1 MWRASLLLWMIFQP
15 RFAGES
21 EVSLVHHARA
31 LAASPRPLGSF
42 YARFGKRCFDFVAAI
57 TGILTLLPFLAL
69 MALAVRFS
77 SRGPVL
83 FRQIRVG
90 RFGASFQL
98 LKFRSMRVGSEQG
111 SPLTAAG
118 DPRITPLGA
127 WLRRSKL
134 DELPQLWNVV
144 RGDMSLVGPRPEVPR
159 FVARYNQR
167 QRRLLTLRPGI
178 TGPEINVNEEALLA
192 TQKDKEEFYL
202 KNVMPSKLE
211 KDLEYLQKV
220 DFSTD
225 LAILF
230 QTFKKL
236 LINVHE
242 PYKGDAHP
250 SASHD

>member
-1 MWRASLLLWMIFQP
+1 MSVTHRE
-15 RFAGES
+15 R
-21 EVSLVHHARA
+21 V
-31 LAASPRPLGSF
+31 LAASPRPFSSF
-42 YARFGKRCFDFVAAI
+42 YSRFGKRCFDFIAAA
-57 TGILTLLPFLAL
+57 TGILVLLPFLAL
-69 MALAVRFS
+69 IALAVRFS
-77 SRGPVL
+77 SRGPIL
-83 FRQIRVG
+83 FRQTRVG
-90 RFGASFQL
+90 RFGTSFQM

-159 FVARYNQR
+159 FVARYNER
-167 QRRLLTLRPGI
+167 QRRLLSLRPGI

-192 TQKDKEEFYL
+192 VQEDKEEFYL
-202 KNVMPSKLE
+202 KSVMPAKLD

>member
-1 MWRASLLLWMIFQP
+1 MA
-15 RFAGES
+15 
-21 EVSLVHHARA
+21 HHGSVW
-31 LAASPRPLGSF
+31 AACPLPLNSF
-42 YARFGKRCFDFVAAI
+42 YSRFGKRCFDLIAAAI
-57 TGILTLLPFLAL
+57 GILVLLPFLAL
-69 MALAVRFS
+69 IALAVRFS
-77 SRGPVL
+77 SRGPML

-111 SPLTAAG
+111 SLLTAAG

-144 RGDMSLVGPRPEVPR
+144 RGDMSLVGPRPEVPK
-159 FVARYNQR
+159 FVARYNER
-167 QRRLLTLRPGI
+167 QRHLLSLRPGI

-192 TQKDKEEFYL
+192 TQQDEDKEEFYL
-202 KNVMPSKLE
+202 KTVLPAKLD
-211 KDLEYLQKV
+211 KDLAYLRRV

-242 PYKGDAHP
+242 PYKRGRSSFGDP
-250 SASHD
+250 

>member
-1 MWRASLLLWMIFQP
+1 MAHRE
-15 RFAGES
+15 R
-21 EVSLVHHARA
+21 V
-31 LAASPRPLGSF
+31 LAASPRPLSSF
-42 YARFGKRCFDFVAAI
+42 YSRFGKRCFDFIVAA
-57 TGILTLLPFLAL
+57 TGILVLLPFLVL
-69 MALAVRFS
+69 IALAVRLS
-77 SRGPVL
+77 SRGPML
-83 FRQIRVG
+83 FRQTRVG
-90 RFGASFQL
+90 RFGTSFQL

-118 DPRITPLGA
+118 DPRITRLGA

-144 RGDMSLVGPRPEVPR
+144 RGDMSLVGPRPEVST

-167 QRRLLTLRPGI
+167 QRRLLSLRPGI

-192 TQKDKEEFYL
+192 TQEDEDKEQFYL
-202 KNVMPSKLE
+202 KSVMPAKLD
-211 KDLEYLQKV
+211 KDLAYLEKV